1 MKTVLAMNRFILSFL
16 FLFILLFPS
25 ARVLAQ
31 YGDTTD
37 VRISG
42 WKLQPGTVSNRNTG
56 TYHDMTSSWDS
67 SPYTEGHLREGN
79 AFRMNFRLLFPVNH
93 DPSYQPGYPL
103 IVMMHGGEEGGDCN
117 TKCKN
122 DERYR
127 NNDNN
132 LSHGGLLHLQA
143 RNLAA
148 GKYPDDPTLHPRAF
162 PGFVLFPQNTDGLWD
177 GNTVKYAVRLIR
189 LLIKKHNIDQDRIYI
204 HGLSKGGQATVKA
217 LFTADWLFAAAAP
230 MSPIAWDGDD
240 SVHPKIQNIPTWF
253 FQGGRDGQPT
263 PAQTELFIRKLRE
276 AGATVRYTLYPNL
289 AHGTWNDAYNEP
301 DFFTWL
307 LSKRKSNIHIDY
319 SNPNICGTNGVGPTL
334 RLPANFLAY
343 QWERDGQIIPGATTH
358 TYVATVPGVYRAR
371 FSRKSATPSGSEWNR
386 WSDPVTIAEQTPPP
400 PVVKHTG
407 SLILADLNGN
417 SSVLVTVPE
426 GYAKYTWTL
435 NNGNVPGSTIYPGP
449 TPNVVE
455 IRGCGTNDG
464 CGKNGAYRLIVEGF
478 DKCPSPPSEPLYIN
492 SGTLDVARE
501 VAPPPS
507 DFTAD
512 IISSTQVRLRW
523 QDNSPN
529 ERGFEIWRRKRLS
542 GDGISVSSG
551 WVLVTL
557 TPEDMTVFLDEGL
570 EPGAEY
576 WYKIRGVN
584 NEGRSDYAPG
594 KDPTAAHSLVV
605 TMPGSSQVPS
615 PPFNLT
621 AQPQGLNAMRLTW
634 EAPAN
639 NPGIKQYVIEYNG
652 NTIQTNSNATSY
664 VITSGLALN
673 TVYTFT
679 VKAESI
685 IGIFSPPSSPAVAN
699 TYKNGLFYKHST
711 DAWSSLDEPSM
722 QASFQNPEYT
732 GWVPN
737 FTLDVRTQDNFF
749 NFEFEGYL
757 YIQNGGNY
765 TFYLNSDDGSRLWI
779 DDNPNPVVDFDGL
792 HGCNGNCDTGAGVSG
807 SRSLTAGAHKIRV
820 QYFERDGGE
829 ALKVRYRGPDTNNNT
844 VLIPDIRLT
853 SGTPPTPPPP
863 ISVPTNVMAT
873 GTGMQTIVLTWNYP
887 LSEIEIQRAL
897 SDSGPFATI
906 SRASQ
911 TQFEDTDLTP
921 GTTYYYQLRA
931 ISGSSLSPFTA
942 VVSATTTQDNVA
954 PTQPGVPE
962 QLSKGFST
970 VAFQWTASQ
979 DNVGVKGYEVF
990 ANGELIGFTAINSFQ
1005 ASDLEPATS
1014 YTFRVEALDLNDNR
1028 STPSPN
1034 FTTTTNAGR
1043 VYVTTGANA
1052 PLNSLSSWR
1061 DGSDHAPTNF
1071 NHNGQIFRVL
1081 HSSSTNGDWSVEGPV
1096 SKVVIEDNVTVTASQ
1111 ATNAKVEIPGNGII
1125 ILNSPTVPEFVNL
1138 SSASTVRYNNA
1149 KTIRHA
1155 EYGNLNLT
1163 STGNYNFPAGDL
1175 TIKGT
1180 LSAATGSAIKGVS
1193 GNATRLNIGGN
1204 LQVAGTPA
1212 PMSDAYTVDA
1222 RFIGNGNH
1230 TINVGTTLNL
1240 FRISKTG
1247 AGQISFESGTPGVPA
1262 TLNLG
1267 SAAGGGL
1274 SLPSGVEF
1282 NMGNNNV
1289 SIVGS
1294 GTINTSGETGMIA
1307 SSNGKLSITS
1317 NASSSSRLYFKPGA
1331 STLHTLTQ
1339 ELTGSGKLYAENQL
1353 RISDGLKIR
1362 AGDLYSQGN
1371 VVLLSTSENT
1381 ANLQEIEGNGK
1392 VVGDMVVQR
1401 YFNNKPR
1408 VYRYISGSVK
1418 NLKVAD
1424 WQQWFH
1430 ITGTFG
1436 GASTGPGLSNQ
1447 PSLFIRE
1454 PEGWVAYPSSAQTNQ
1469 DPIVP
1474 GRGYTA
1480 FVRNN
1485 SAFTLE
1491 VAGEPNQGTI
1501 PLPVF
1506 PRQNGDEVN
1515 DWNLVGNPYPATI
1528 NWGQAAG
1535 WTKNGIA
1542 SIIAVRDNANTAS
1555 GKFQYFDS
1563 NSGLGNEQNI
1573 LAGGRI
1579 APGQAFWVKATSLSP
1594 SLSIN
1599 EKAKDNGQQNFYRDG
1614 GSATSHL
1621 HIRLAQGQKT
1631 DGALLMLTS
1640 HGNDF
1645 FDADYDGLKM
1655 ANEGLFNLSTLTE
1668 NNREVAINNLSDAFC
1683 SKTVPIRI
1691 DNATAGS
1698 YVLQILSPETL
1709 FGTGS
1714 MVLKDKFLNSE
1725 IQVDDETSYSFAIT
1739 ADAASYRD
1747 RFELTFSRP
1756 ELSTAITARA
1766 FTTCEESA
1774 QVTLKGTQAGASYTL
1789 RLGNNEIS
1797 ESITSIGNDITFE
1810 VPLSKLNHGQ
1820 NAINVEAAFRGCSSA
1835 VVPNIVSVTRYE
1847 KPVVQAQDL
1856 AICAG
1861 TSATLEVNSTGDVAS
1876 YEWHDR
1882 NGKIEGATGA
1892 RYTTGPLFDIEGF
1905 LVYGKTP
1912 DGCLSEP
1919 TAVFV
1924 EVDEVEIP
1932 QILLL
1937 NDTLYSTAFGNEYI
1951 WSLNG
1956 TEITTDRSQNF
1967 IVPASNGSYT
1977 LTVAKGGCRQT
1988 SRAFVVTGVAELS
2001 ADNSFAVYPNPTTTD
2016 NINLHVRVY
2025 GKENISVRILD
2036 VLGREYR
2043 VRTESTEEPSVL
2055 AVKPVQRLKPGVYFM
2070 AIGDGSDA
2078 RTIKFIV
2085 EER

>member
-1 MKTVLAMNRFILSFL
+1 MTN
-16 FLFILLFPS
+16 
-25 ARVLAQ
+25 
-31 YGDTTD
+31 G
-37 VRISG
+37 
-42 WKLQPGTVSNRNTG
+42 GT
-56 TYHDMTSSWDS
+56 
-67 SPYTEGHLREGN
+67 
-79 AFRMNFRLLFPVNH
+79 FQMNFRLLR
-93 DPSYQPGYPL
+93 PSGHNPNYQPGYPL
-103 IVMMHGGEEGGDCN
+103 LVFMHGGGETGNCHWNNPAQNCN
-117 TKCKN
+117 PSSANQGN
-122 DERYR
+122 D
-127 NNDNN
+127 
-132 LSHGGLLHLQA
+132 LQLTHGGKLIMDA
-143 RNLAA
+143 VALA
-148 GKYPDDPTLHPRAF
+148 GGRLPDDPTMPSRAF
-162 PGFVLFPQNTDGLWD
+162 PGFVLFPQVTSGAWESGDNLTR
-177 GNTVKYAVRLIR
+177 VIRIIR
-189 LLIKKHNIDQDRIYI
+189 LLCKKYNIDQDRIYI
-204 HGLSKGGQATVKA
+204 HGLSQGGRATHETMEKA
-217 LFTADWLFAAAAP
+217 PWLFAAGLT
-230 MSPIAWDGDD
+230 MSPVPWNPSTATYARFQ
-240 SVHPKIQNIPTWF
+240 HIPLWL
-253 FQGGRDGQPT
+253 FQGGKDTEPS
-263 PAQTELFIRKLRE
+263 PDESELFMRNFRQ
-276 AGATVRYTLYPNL
+276 AGGNVRYTLYPHL
-289 AHGTWNDAYNEP
+289 GHGTWNDAWATP

-307 LSKRKSNIHIDY
+307 LSKRKSNIHVDFD
-319 SNPNICGTNGVGPTL
+319 NPNICSTNGVGPTL
-334 RLPANFLAY
+334 RLAPGFYTY
-343 QWERDGQIIPGATTH
+343 QWERDGQIIPGANGAV
-358 TYVATVPGVYRAR
+358 YVPTVPGVYRAR
-371 FSRKSATPSGSEWNR
+371 FSRISKTPSESEWNR
-386 WSDPVTIAEQTPPP
+386 WSDPVTVYEKTPPQ
-400 PVVKHTG
+400 PVVQQTG
-407 SLILADLNGN
+407 SLVLADLNNNN
-417 SSVLVTVPE
+417 SVWITAPE
-426 GYAKYTWTL
+426 GHEKYTWIRD
-435 NNGNVPGSTIYPGP
+435 NVAIEGGTIIPGP
-449 TPNVVE
+449 TPNVFE
-455 IRGCGTNDG
+455 FKGCGTNNG
-464 CGKNGAYRLIVEGF
+464 CSRNGAYRLIVEGL
-478 DKCPSPPSEPLYIN
+478 DKCPSPPSEAIYFL
-492 SGTLDVARE
+492 SGTKDQTPRKITN
-501 VAPPPS
+501 PPS
-507 DFTAD
+507 LLAAT
-512 IISSTQVRLRW
+512 ILTPTSVQLNWR
-523 QDNSPN
+523 DNSTN
-529 ERGFEIWRRKRLS
+529 ERGFEIWRRKRLF
-542 GDGISVSSG
+542 VENENFQTG
-551 WVLVTL
+551 WVMATLTKEDVTL
-557 TPEDMTVFLDEGL
+557 FIDQGL

-576 WYKIRGVN
+576 WYKIRAIN

-594 KDPTAAHSLVV
+594 NTPDLDYQSVRV
-605 TMPGSSQVPS
+605 TMPGAQVQTPS
-615 PPFNLT
+615 PPFDLI
-621 AQPQGLNAMRLTW
+621 AQPEGLMSMRLTW
-634 EAPAN
+634 QPPN
-639 NPGIKQYVIEYNG
+639 TNSSNVKQYIIEYSG
-652 NTIQTNSNATSY
+652 NTIQTNSTATEY
-664 VITSGLALN
+664 LITSGLVVN
-673 TVYTFT
+673 TVYSFT
-679 VKAESI
+679 VKAEDKW
-685 IGIFSPPSSPAVAN
+685 GNFTAPSSPATAH
-699 TYKNGLFYKHST
+699 TYKTGLFYKYST
-711 DAWSSLDEPSM
+711 GEFSTLT
-722 QASFQNPEYT
+722 QASILAEFANPEIT
-732 GWVPN
+732 GWASN
-737 FTLDVRTQDNFF
+737 FDITLKTQENFF
-749 NFEFEGYL
+749 CFEFSGW
-757 YIQNGGNY
+757 
-765 TFYLNSDDGSRLWI
+765 LNITEAGQYKFATYSDDGSRLFL
-779 DDNPNPVVDFDGL
+779 NHTGATNTTVVDNDL
-792 HGCNGNCDTGAGVSG
+792 AHAGQWRESSSG
-807 SRSLTAGAHKIRV
+807 RSLSVGPTPIMVR
-820 QYFERDGGE
+820 YFESTGSDTLSVWYSRNN
-829 ALKVRYRGPDTNNNT
+829 GPWIK
-844 VLIPDIRLT
+844 IPNEMLT
-853 SGTPPTPPPP
+853 SGSPPANPTPPLPP
-863 ISVPTNVMAT
+863 ANLSANAT
-873 GTGMQTIVLTWNYP
+873 GIQSINLTWTHAG
-887 LSEIEIQRAL
+887 SGWTFEVQRAL
-897 SDSGPFATI
+897 SPSGPFATVSNTNNLNFPDAGLI
-906 SRASQ
+906 
-911 TQFEDTDLTP
+911 P
-921 GTTYYYQLRA
+921 GTTYYYRIRA
-931 ISGSSLSPFTA
+931 ISGNNVSPFTA
-942 VVSATTTQDNVA
+942 VVSATTNPDTIA
-954 PTQPGVPE
+954 PTQPGLPSE
-962 QLSKGFST
+962 LGKSFST
-970 VAFQWTASQ
+970 VTIQWAASQ
-979 DNVGVKGYEVF
+979 DNVGLKGYEVF
-990 ANGELIGFTAINSFQ
+990 ANGELIGFTTLTTFQ
-1005 ASDLEPATS
+1005 ATGLQPATS
-1014 YTFRVEALDLNDNR
+1014 YGFRIEALDLNDNR
-1028 STPSPN
+1028 STPSPT
-1034 FTTTTNAGR
+1034 FTTTTNAGK
-1043 VYVTTGANA
+1043 VYMTAGPGVA
-1052 PLNSLSSWR
+1052 LNNPNSWR
-1061 DGSDHAPTNF
+1061 DASNSSPTNF
-1071 NHNGQIFRVL
+1071 NHNGQIFLVQ
-1081 HSSSTNGDWSVEGPV
+1081 HTSSVVGEWSVEGLV
-1096 SKVVIEDNVTVTASQ
+1096 SKVVIDDNVTVTASQ
-1111 ATNAKVEIPGNGII
+1111 ATRAKVEIPGNGTI
-1125 ILNSPTVPEFVNL
+1125 ILNNSTVPEFVTL
-1138 SSASTVRYNNA
+1138 SPFSTVQYNNA
-1149 KTIRHA
+1149 KSIRMA
-1155 EYGNLNLT
+1155 EYGNLSLT
-1163 STGNYNFPAGDL
+1163 STGQYTFPSGDI
-1175 TIKGT
+1175 TIKGN
-1180 LSAATGSAIKGVS
+1180 LSAANGSAIKGAA
-1193 GNATRLNIGGN
+1193 GNTTRLNIGGN
-1204 LQVAGTPA
+1204 LQMNGTPA
-1212 PMSDAYTVDA
+1212 VLNSLYTADIM
-1222 RFIGNGNH
+1222 FIGPGNN
-1230 TINVGTTLNL
+1230 TITTGTTLDL
-1240 FRISKTG
+1240 FRISKSG
-1247 AGQISFESGTPGVPA
+1247 AGQLSFESGTPGVPA

-1267 SAAGGGL
+1267 SVAGGGL

-1289 SIVGS
+1289 SIIGS
-1294 GTINTSGETGMIA
+1294 GTINTSGETGIIA

-1317 NASSSSRLYFKPGA
+1317 NASSSSHLYFKPGA

-1339 ELTGSGKLYAENQL
+1339 ELAGNGKLYAENQL
-1353 RISDGLKIR
+1353 QISDGLKIR
-1362 AGDLYSQGN
+1362 AGDLHSQGN
-1371 VVLLSTSENT
+1371 VVLLSTSEKT

-1430 ITGTFG
+1430 ITGTFAN
-1436 GASTGPGLSNQ
+1436 ASTGPGLSNQ

-1454 PEGWVAYPSSAQTNQ
+1454 PEGWVAYPSSTQTNQ
-1469 DPIVP
+1469 APIVP

-1542 SIIAVRDNANTAS
+1542 SIIAVRDNANSTY

-1599 EKAKDNGQQNFYRDG
+1599 EKAKDNGQQTFYRDG

-1714 MVLKDKFLNSE
+1714 MLLKDKFLNSE

-1797 ESITSIGNDITFE
+1797 ESITSIGKDITFE

-1820 NAINVEAAFRGCSSA
+1820 NVLNVEAAFRGCSSA

-1861 TSATLEVNSTGDVAS
+1861 TSATLQVSATGDVTS
-1876 YEWHDR
+1876 YEWYDR
-1882 NGKIEGATGA
+1882 DGKIEGATGA
-1892 RYTTGPLFDIEGF
+1892 RYTTEALTEGKGF
-1905 LVYGKTP
+1905 IVYAKTP
-1912 DGCLSEP
+1912 DGCNSEP
-1919 TAVFV
+1919 TLVV
-1924 EVDEVEIP
+1924 VDVDEVEIP
-1932 QILLL
+1932 EILLL

-1956 TEITTDRSQNF
+1956 TEISTDRSQNF

-2036 VLGREYR
+2036 ILGREYR